1 MEHKGHNHIIRKLGL
16 IFFSAKI
23 GLAESNKQS
32 RIIYNVG
39 GKWAR
44 KLKLLSA
51 GNPSFATSR
60 GFVKY
65 ALEIRVSTLSFLFV

>member
-1 MEHKGHNHIIRKLGL
+1 MDCKGHNHIIQKRGP

-23 GLAESNKQS
+23 GLAELKKNSH
-32 RIIYNVG
+32 IIYDLG

-51 GNPSFATSR
+51 GNLSLATSR
-60 GFVKY
+60 GFV
-65 ALEIRVSTLSFLFV
+65 T